1 MPEPTLPPTAP
12 PTTSTATST
21 NSMFD
26 ATSTSQDISY
36 VKSQC
41 ANNTTVPPSMSS
53 LCCDT
58 SASFV
63 EVCVGFANAIA
74 SSSSVETKWVVS
86 SLSVVG
92 KRGGNSP
99 LPPFNLSPWR
109 TLAFSRIDI
118 RSVDVGSLV
127 ASSLNYTALTSLYVV
142 RPSTTTY
149 TNCLTLASWN
159 RHVIGCQLPSLDIPS
174 PSTLQHIDLSLNHM
188 TSFPGSL
195 FQTSSLV
202 SVNLTGNNFPKSI
215 AVVAQACIHLQ
226 MLSTTSV
233 LSGVA
238 IQCPTACPAV
248 ATCVSVELPITAAS
262 VATSNNAV
270 TDEDTSSPI
279 LVVAAAV
286 AVLLL
291 VIAVIVCCRRR
302 ILVREQRRQQL
313 STVSHH
319 FMLTRAPSQSTRDSD
334 NSFVFLDTGRAD
346 IVLLDH
352 STATTAMPRP
362 SPQTTSTG
370 IDDDDDDTNVL
381 LASARQL
388 SRAFSKSLRPREGVG
403 GIINKPPLPP
413 PPSLHALPIA
423 SCLPILPASDI
434 LMTSP
439 LAHGSSMWA
448 LKYLDHAYAG
458 KRVPTFGMS
467 SDELQAFLSTV
478 NMLATR
484 VVHPNVVALVGV
496 VHLPDNDVCVVAE
509 WMERGSLALLLHH
522 ETPSRSRPAV
532 LHLTWADKVQLA
544 WEVASAL
551 AFVHSQPKFKRPG
564 PWTTRNVLVCSA
576 GHARL
581 NVLDE
586 MDQGGGAA
594 AGWPAGYT
602 YGHHTVAYDAP
613 EVVAH
618 NCARSSSSDVYT
630 LGVVLGEIAT
640 RCLPYCQWVATHG
653 HVATDVRIVQNLEK
667 SPVVTPHG
675 DRFKHDLVP
684 TGFQALVANCLQRDV
699 LKRPLAVNVADEL
712 SAMIAIPTP

>member
-1 MPEPTLPPTAP
+1 
-12 PTTSTATST
+12 
-21 NSMFD
+21 MFD

-41 ANNTTVPPSMSS
+41 ENNTTVPPSTSS

-99 LPPFNLSPWR
+99 LPPFNLGPWR
-109 TLAFSRIDI
+109 TLAFSRMYNHCAPVHSVRSYKSSCSDI

-319 FMLTRAPSQSTRDSD
+319 FTLTRAPSQSTRDSD
-334 NSFVFLDTGRAD
+334 NSFVFLDTRRAD

-352 STATTAMPRP
+352 STATTAIPRP

-388 SRAFSKSLRPREGVG
+388 SRAFTKSLRPREGVG
-403 GIINKPPLPP
+403 GIINKPALPP

-448 LKYLDHAYAG
+448 LKYLD
-458 KRVPTFGMS
+458 
-467 SDELQAFLSTV
+467 
-478 NMLATR
+478 
-484 VVHPNVVALVGV
+484 
-496 VHLPDNDVCVVAE
+496 
-509 WMERGSLALLLHH
+509 
-522 ETPSRSRPAV
+522 RP
-532 LHLTWADKVQLA
+532 
-544 WEVASAL
+544 
-551 AFVHSQPKFKRPG
+551 
-564 PWTTRNVLVCSA
+564 
-576 GHARL
+576 
-581 NVLDE
+581 
-586 MDQGGGAA
+586 
-594 AGWPAGYT
+594 
-602 YGHHTVAYDAP
+602 
-613 EVVAH
+613 
-618 NCARSSSSDVYT
+618 
-630 LGVVLGEIAT
+630 
-640 RCLPYCQWVATHG
+640 
-653 HVATDVRIVQNLEK
+653 
-667 SPVVTPHG
+667 
-675 DRFKHDLVP
+675 
-684 TGFQALVANCLQRDV
+684 
-699 LKRPLAVNVADEL
+699 
-712 SAMIAIPTP
+712 